1 MTDCSMLN
9 RERIFQIIR
18 EHKDQINQFGVKKI
32 GLFGSYVNGTNTY
45 DGDVDLLVEFEKGK
59 KSFDNYMDLKFFLEQ
74 LFQRNVDL
82 VTKDSVKKTLKSQ
95 ILGSVE
101 YATY

>member
-1 MTDCSMLN
+1 MLN

-18 EHKDQINQFGVKKI
+18 EHKDQISQFGVKKI
-32 GLFGSYVNGTNTY
+32 GLFGSNVNGTNTF
-45 DGDVDLLVEFEKGK
+45 DSDVDLLVEFEKGK
-59 KSFDNYMDLKFFLEQ
+59 KSFDNYMDLKFFLEH

-82 VTKDSVKKTLKSQ
+82 VTKNSVKKTLKSQ

-101 YATY
+101 YAT

>member
-1 MTDCSMLN
+1 MLN

-18 EHKDQINQFGVKKI
+18 EHKDQISQFGVKKI
-32 GLFGSYVNGTNTY
+32 GLFGSNVNGTNTF
-45 DGDVDLLVEFEKGK
+45 DSDVDLLVEFEKGK

-82 VTKDSVKKTLKSQ
+82 VTKNSVKKTLKSQ

-101 YATY
+101 YAT

>member
-32 GLFGSYVNGTNTY
+32 GLFGSYVTGTNTY
-45 DGDVDLLVEFEKGK
+45 DSDVDLLVEFEKGK

-74 LFQRNVDL
+74 LFQRDVDL
-82 VTKDSVKKTLKSQ
+82 VIKDSVKKTLKSQ

-101 YATY
+101 YAT

>member
-1 MTDCSMLN
+1 MLN

-32 GLFGSYVNGTNTY
+32 GLFGSYVTGKNTF
-45 DGDVDLLVEFEKGK
+45 DSDVDVLVEFEKGK

>member
-1 MTDCSMLN
+1 MLN

-32 GLFGSYVNGTNTY
+32 GLFGSYVTGKNTF
-45 DGDVDLLVEFEKGK
+45 DSDVDVLVEFEKGK

-74 LFQRNVDL
+74 LFQRDVDL
-82 VTKDSVKKTLKSQ
+82 VIKDSVKKTLKSQ

-101 YATY
+101 YAT

>member
-1 MTDCSMLN
+1 MTGCSMLN

-18 EHKDQINQFGVKKI
+18 ERKDQINQFGVKKI
-32 GLFGSYVNGTNTY
+32 GLFGSYATGTNTF
-45 DGDVDLLVEFEKGK
+45 DSDVDLLVEFEKGK
-59 KSFDNYMDLKFFLEQ
+59 KSFDNYMDLKFFLQQ
-74 LFQRNVDL
+74 LFQRDVDL
-82 VTKDSVKKTLKSQ
+82 VIKDSVKKTLKSQ

>member
-1 MTDCSMLN
+1 MLN

-32 GLFGSYVNGTNTY
+32 GLFGSYVTGKNTF
-45 DGDVDLLVEFEKGK
+45 DSDVDVLVEFEKGK

-101 YATY
+101 YAT

>member
-32 GLFGSYVNGTNTY
+32 GLFGSYVTGKNTF
-45 DGDVDLLVEFEKGK
+45 DSDVDVLVEFEKGK

-101 YATY
+101 YAT